1 MKRQHLLLT
10 SICLMISL
18 NSFSQ
23 KLDEILNVRHKEG
36 FAILNNGDTLI
47 GNFEF
52 NDSKQNYLQLV
63 YIDPVSHKKSA
74 YNPEEVNFFS
84 LDSSYYFPKELKDG
98 WEFVKLISNDC
109 LKVYL
114 HRRFFTTDIGSGDE
128 NQIMYEKPN
137 GEYLLVSFNNFYPFK
152 TQVGAFFSDDPDLS
166 KKIYSNKYTKDDV
179 LKIALEYNNWLLIKK
194 KNY

>member
-1 MKRQHLLLT
+1 MKKQHLLLA
-10 SICLMISL
+10 SLCLILSL

-23 KLDEILNVRHKEG
+23 KLDKLLNVKYKQG
-36 FAILNNGDTLI
+36 FAILNNRDTLL

-63 YIDPVSHKKSA
+63 YINPVSHKKSA
-74 YNPEEVNFFS
+74 YNPEEVTFFC
-84 LDSSYYFPKELKDG
+84 LDSSYYFPKELKEG
-98 WEFVKLISNDC
+98 WEFVKLISNDI

-114 HRRFFTTDIGSGDE
+114 HRRFFTTNIGSGDE

-152 TQVGAFFSDDPDLS
+152 SKVGDFFSDDPELS

-179 LKIALEYNNWLLIKK
+179 FKIALEYNNWLIKK
-194 KNY
+194 KK

>member
-1 MKRQHLLLT
+1 MKKQHLLLA
-10 SICLMISL
+10 SLCLMISL

-23 KLDEILNVRHKEG
+23 KLDKLLNVKYKTG
-36 FAILNNGDTLI
+36 FAILNNRDTLL
-47 GNFEF
+47 GSFEF

-63 YIDPVSHKKSA
+63 YLNPVNHKKNS
-74 YNPEEVNFFS
+74 YNPEDVTFFC

-98 WEFVKLISNDC
+98 WEFVKLISNDS

-114 HRRFFTTDIGSGDE
+114 HRRFFTTNIGSGNE

-137 GEYLLVSFNNFYPFK
+137 GEYLMVSFNNFYPFK
-152 TQVGAFFSDDPDLS
+152 TKVGDFFSDDPDLS

-179 LKIALEYNNWLLIKK
+179 LKIALEYNNWLIKK
-194 KNY
+194 KK